1 MANFKRN
8 RTNTLSARKGFFI
21 VVEGERT
28 ERNYFNRLKILSDDR
43 FVKVQTIPGGKK
55 SDPRHLIMKAE
66 QVERTEQQEPG
77 DEIWIVS
84 DVDGRNLS
92 GLFVWESSAKG
103 IQRNVAVSNPQFEL
117 WIALHFDRCAGV
129 KTQADCISRIKKYFP
144 KYEKNA
150 SADWID
156 IPKIQNA
163 VRNGKAKD
171 SPPCPSGKLPTEGIT
186 TVYRLVEKIMDS
198 QK

>member
-1 MANFKRN
+1 MANFKRK

-43 FVKVQTIPGGKK
+43 FVRVQTIPGGKK
-55 SDPRHLIMKAE
+55 SDPRHLAMKAE

-92 GLFVWESSAKG
+92 ELFVWESSAKG

-117 WIALHFDRCAGV
+117 WIALHFDKCVGTKTKVECLSALQKFWPDYNKKTDFRGIDGNKV
-129 KTQADCISRIKKYFP
+129 KTAIS
-144 KYEKNA
+144 
-150 SADWID
+150 
-156 IPKIQNA
+156 
-163 VRNGKAKD
+163 NGKAKD
-171 SPPCPSGKLPTEGIT
+171 NPPCSSGKCPQEGIT
-186 TVYRLVEKIMDS
+186 TVYRLVEKIMES
-198 QK
+198 H

>member
-1 MANFKRN
+1 MANFKRA

-21 VVEGERT
+21 IVEGEKT
-28 ERNYFNRLKILSDDR
+28 ERNYFNRLKILSNDR

-55 SDPRHLIMKAE
+55 SDPKHLMKKAE
-66 QVERTEQQEPG
+66 QVERTEQREPG

-92 GLFVWESSAKG
+92 ELFIWESCAQG

-129 KTQADCISRIKKYFP
+129 KTQAECINRIKKYIP
-144 KYEKNA
+144 TYEKNA
-150 SADWID
+150 SMDWADIS
-156 IPKIQNA
+156 KIKDA
-163 VRNGKAKD
+163 IRNGKAKD
-171 SPPCPSGKLPTEGIT
+171 SPPCPSGKCPPEGIT
-186 TVYRLVEKIMDS
+186 TVYRLVEKIIL
-198 QK
+198 